1 MEFIQTKLA
10 GVVLI
15 KPRVFAD
22 ERGFFYE
29 SYNKSLF
36 VANGIVDEFI
46 QDNHSK
52 SNKGVLRGLHYQLNP
67 HAQGKLVRCISGAVF
82 DVAVDIRRGSPT
94 FAQWVGYELSAA
106 NKYML
111 WLPSGFAHGFVTL
124 QDNSEF
130 VYKTTAEYAPEYD
143 RGIKYDDPAI
153 GIVWPNLAGEFILSP
168 KDRLQP
174 ELKLAEF

>member
-36 VANGIVDEFI
+36 VANGIFDEFI